1 MLQRAPQHRE
11 QRARHLGRPRGARAL
26 EHAPS
31 APVLSKLGPSVKVLM
46 AVGRCMQDAPPALRG
61 RAWQTSLEY
70 STRTSSSSRFTSER
84 VSVSS
89 STLSEPPPPA

>member
-1 MLQRAPQHRE
+1 VAGAMLTV
-11 QRARHLGRPRGARAL
+11 LGCAL

-61 RAWQTSLEY
+61 RAWQTSLDH
-70 STRTSSSSRFTSER
+70 STSWNAT
-84 VSVSS
+84 
-89 STLSEPPPPA
+89 